1 MSRITR
7 GAIALPVGTLLAVL
21 ASIVLSVSPASAASL
36 GNDPQHLR
44 GAQPAA
50 GHGAIA
56 DRQRHDYADNFGSRR
71 GACPPPN
78 SIPAKPGRPTKP
90 TTPSKPTLPGKSITP
105 PVKHTTIPNPP
116 PHSVD
121 GGGTHLTPTRT
132 EHLLPTKQSTAKPT
146 ITPTRPSNPTT
157 PTTPAA
163 PSHTRTRPTV
173 PHHTRS
179 PSAPTQTPTASTTAG
194 ANIVPAPITT
204 PTLNTAPVSEVSLGG
219 GSSSSSTSA
228 PASAATPTQSSL
240 SEAGQAPPGKTTF
253 AEAANSSSLGL
264 GDNLLLGALVAVFA
278 LAVIALVTAG
288 GRRGSWRQH

>member
-21 ASIVLSVSPASAASL
+21 AAIVMSVSPASAASI

-44 GAQPAA
+44 AAQASA
-50 GHGAIA
+50 GRGPVA
-56 DRQRHDYADNFGSRR
+56 DRQHHDYADNFGSRR
-71 GACPPPN
+71 GDCPPPN
-78 SIPAKPGRPTKP
+78 SIPVKPGRPTKP
-90 TTPSKPTLPGKSITP
+90 TTPSKPTLPGKSNTQ
-105 PVKHTTIPNPP
+105 PVKHTTIPNSP

-146 ITPTRPSNPTT
+146 ITPTRPTTPAT

-163 PSHTRTRPTV
+163 PTHTRMRPTT

-179 PSAPTQTPTASTTAG
+179 QSTPTPTASTTAG
-194 ANIVPAPITT
+194 ANIVPAPIST

-228 PASAATPTQSSL
+228 PASATAPTQSSS
-240 SEAGQAPPGKTTF
+240 SEAGGTRPGKT
-253 AEAANSSSLGL
+253 ALGDMANSSTSLGV

-288 GRRGSWRQH
+288 GRRGNWRQH